1 MPIVHCFITITEFI
15 LNFEFPVLG
24 ISDPPDSCEEPSP
37 TIGPPTRLPLED
49 PICFGPLVAIAFLF
63 IVASIVIVILSIIIK
78 RQHNN

>member
-1 MPIVHCFITITEFI
+1 MHCFII

-37 TIGPPTRLPLED
+37 TIGPPTRLALED
-49 PICFGPLVAIAFLF
+49 PICFGPLVAVAFLF

-78 RQHNN
+78 RLSTITDDKNTSS